1 MSRSKASP
9 GDGYT
14 ERLSIGFTPEQMRR
28 VEEILRVRA
37 RQGTMQYKT
46 DLMRDALNLY
56 LSHQDD
62 IPGTRAAIT
71 RRLEGRLSGVE
82 HQLQRQTEQLT
93 TRLSQQTS
101 HLEQQDQLL
110 LAISQQM
117 QQDARQAESH
127 SQWVES
133 LAQKVQAQNDLLEKM
148 ARFLTKQRAGE

>member
-71 RRLEGRLSGVE
+71 RKLEGRLSGVE

-93 TRLSQQTS
+93 T
-101 HLEQQDQLL
+101 HMEQQDQLL
-110 LAISQQM
+110 LAISQQV
-117 QQDARQAESH
+117 QQDARQAENNMKRIENNT
-127 SQWVES
+127 QRIES

-148 ARFLTKQRAGE
+148 ARFLTRQRAGE